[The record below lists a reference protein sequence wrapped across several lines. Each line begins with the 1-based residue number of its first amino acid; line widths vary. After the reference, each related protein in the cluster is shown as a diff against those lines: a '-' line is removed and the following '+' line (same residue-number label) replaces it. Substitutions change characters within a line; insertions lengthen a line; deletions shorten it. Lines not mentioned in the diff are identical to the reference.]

1 MSLYS
6 TLTPPWMENSELA
19 FNGNAVE
26 FMMEN
31 RLETLGKGWQ
41 GRGNGIRGQGCWDR
55 ELNIHTISLSG
66 LKTLAA
72 SGGNFW
78 NGVFEKRREICSD
91 NMSTQLPHSNL
102 LESVWSDPII
112 AIYHAFCFEF
122 FNLDTLFVLRS
133 RKGQPR
139 RRLSATVLTNEV
151 YQ

>member
-6 TLTPPWMENSELA
+6 TLTPPWMENSELAFNGNAVEFMMENSELA

-102 LESVWSDPII
+102 LESV
-112 AIYHAFCFEF
+112 
-122 FNLDTLFVLRS
+122 
-133 RKGQPR
+133 
-139 RRLSATVLTNEV
+139 
-151 YQ
+151 